1 MNSTRQWILNGNLL
15 VVLVVGLF
23 LPTIPAYALSSFIV
37 TLEANLEWD
46 PIEGIEFGPFAQ
58 PDSLNFETTTPRGS
72 VFVTAEFD
80 TGEGSGFLT
89 TSSVAN
95 ASVFPFPG
103 GSAFAEAKAAN
114 LVRVE
119 NTQDTG
125 TIHVDFEVTALWSA
139 LAKAENPSPD
149 NKSRSVLILSLLKG
163 SGPTPPFSNDPLL
176 GGGATT
182 PPDSSIS
189 GQDSESF
196 SVPIAAG
203 EVVWVGLE
211 GQAAGFSVLM
221 DEPSTPIPEPAS
233 ILLFGSG
240 MIGLG
245 VWQWRRDK
253 RNPTAL

>member
-1 MNSTRQWILNGNLL
+1 MNSTRQWILNGNLV

-23 LPTIPAYALSSFIV
+23 LPTIPAYALSSFIT

-58 PDSLNFETTTPRGS
+58 PDSLNFEHTTPVGS
-72 VFVTAEFD
+72 VFVSAEID

-103 GSAFAEAKAAN
+103 GSAFADALAAN

-125 TIHVDFEVTALWSA
+125 TINVDFEVTALWSA
-139 LAKAENPSPD
+139 LAKAENPGED
-149 NKSRSVLILSLLKG
+149 NHSRSGFALSLLR
-163 SGPTPPFSNDPLL
+163 GPNPFPPISDEFLL
-176 GGGATT
+176 LDGVHT

-189 GQDSESF
+189 GQDSEFF

-203 EVVWVGLE
+203 EVVWVGLK
-211 GQAAGFSVLM
+211 GQAAGLSVLM